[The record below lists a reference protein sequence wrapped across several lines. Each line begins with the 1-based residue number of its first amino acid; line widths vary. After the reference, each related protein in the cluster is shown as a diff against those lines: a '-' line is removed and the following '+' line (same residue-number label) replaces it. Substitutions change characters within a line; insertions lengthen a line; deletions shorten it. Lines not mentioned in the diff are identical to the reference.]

1 MMKYSGANIYWALC
15 MRFTYI
21 ILFIPPPKSMPY
33 MLFTSHFTD
42 VAAEAKN
49 S

>member
-21 ILFIPPPKSMPY
+21 ILFIPPPKVYAIYAVYFSFY
-33 MLFTSHFTD
+33 
-42 VAAEAKN
+42 
-49 S
+49 